1 MVFKCGNSDF
11 YLGDD
16 VLYCGA
22 YDPDGIYSQRQ
33 VVSYDG
39 TLWEAQA
46 DDVRSEPNI
55 ENKDWSLVLNEPNI
69 ANNFYG
75 TQIFDS
81 VNDLKINNGAD
92 ITDFIVYV
100 RSRYPNPEN
109 IVDTPKL
116 YYFDPLCDRSTAG
129 GYCVVDPFEVGDTR
143 QGCYVMR
150 DRKVDIGWLVPE
162 AELLTIVTPAADG
175 VAMGY
180 NQMMMDRADFIA
192 SYNTLELMTLED
204 VLVVYDENKARLN
217 AFVASLT
224 NFMTEAALQNIKDEW
239 IFTFKALEDAQKTDD
254 QNVLLHIEDLVKIFQ
269 TSLRCSYSIV
279 GQDITIKVTT
289 SDSSMFFYD
298 IEERNYNGDILA
310 LPTWVQHKAWYYA
323 ATNQVG
329 INTTSVLIKEEY
341 LCTDGTTSNVPCG

>member
-1 MVFKCGNSDF
+1 MGFKCGDSNF
-11 YLGDD
+11 YLGEDM
-16 VLYCGA
+16 LFCGA
-22 YDPDGIYSQRQ
+22 YDPYSTYLQRQ
-33 VVSYDG
+33 IVYHNG
-39 TLWEAQA
+39 ILWEAQA
-46 DDVRSEPNI
+46 DDVSSEPNM
-55 ENKDWSLVLNEPNI
+55 ENEEWMSILNEPTVT
-69 ANNFYG
+69 NNFYG

-81 VNDLKINNGAD
+81 VDDLKINNGAD
-92 ITDFIVYV
+92 ITDFIAYI

-116 YYFDPLCDRSTAG
+116 YYFDPACDKSTAN
-129 GYCVVDPFEVGDTR
+129 GYCVVDPFEVGDAR

-162 AELLTIVTPAADG
+162 ADLLTIVTPALDG

-204 VLVVYDENKARLN
+204 VLVIYDENKARLN
-217 AFVASLT
+217 AFVASLAD
-224 NFMTEAALQNIKDEW
+224 FMIEAANQNIQDEW
-239 IFTFKALEDAQKTDD
+239 IFTFRVLEDAQKEDA

-269 TSLRCSYSIV
+269 TKLGCSYSIV
-279 GQDITIKVTT
+279 GQDITIKVTM
-289 SDSSMFFYD
+289 SNSPMFFYD
-298 IEERNYNGDILA
+298 IEEKNYEGDILT

-329 INTTSVLIKEEY
+329 INTTSVLVKEEY
-341 LCTDGTTSNVPCG
+341 LCTDGTTSIVPCG